1 MEQNETTALTREQ
14 KEKVF
19 ELKEKL
25 DAMEV
30 SEQDK
35 LIIKIGDKEAIN
47 MQDYVD
53 LNAPNDFD
61 DEQ

>member
-30 SEQDK
+30 SEQNK
-35 LIIKIGDKEAIN
+35 LLIKIGDKEAIN

>member
-35 LIIKIGDKEAIN
+35 ILIKIGDKEAIN

-61 DEQ
+61 EEQ

>member
-35 LIIKIGDKEAIN
+35 LLIKIGDKEAIN

>member
-35 LIIKIGDKEAIN
+35 LLIKIGDKEAIN

-53 LNAPNDFD
+53 LNAPNDFNE
-61 DEQ
+61 EQ

>member
-35 LIIKIGDKEAIN
+35 LLIKIGDKEAIN

-61 DEQ
+61 EEQ

>member
-14 KEKVF
+14 KEKIF

-35 LIIKIGDKEAIN
+35 LLIKIGDKEAIN

-61 DEQ
+61 EEQ

>member
-30 SEQDK
+30 SEQNK
-35 LIIKIGDKEAIN
+35 LLIKIGDKEAIN

-53 LNAPNDFD
+53 LNAPNDLD

>member
-1 MEQNETTALTREQ
+1 MEQYETTALTREQ

-35 LIIKIGDKEAIN
+35 LLIKIGDKEAIN

>member
-1 MEQNETTALTREQ
+1 MEQNETPALTREQ

-35 LIIKIGDKEAIN
+35 LLIKIGDKEAIN

-61 DEQ
+61 EEQ

>member
-1 MEQNETTALTREQ
+1 MEQNETIALTREQ

-25 DAMEV
+25 NAMEV

-35 LIIKIGDKEAIN
+35 IIVKIGDKEAIN

-53 LNAPNDFD
+53 LNAPNDLD
-61 DEQ
+61 DE

>member
-35 LIIKIGDKEAIN
+35 LLIKIGDKEAIN

-53 LNAPNDFD
+53 LNAPNDL
-61 DEQ
+61 DEEQ

>member
-35 LIIKIGDKEAIN
+35 LLIKIGDKEAIN

-61 DEQ
+61 NEQ

>member
-25 DAMEV
+25 NAMEV

-35 LIIKIGDKEAIN
+35 IIVKIGDKEAIN

-53 LNAPNDFD
+53 LNAPNDLD
-61 DEQ
+61 DE

>member
-14 KEKVF
+14 KEKFF

-35 LIIKIGDKEAIN
+35 LLIKIGDKEAIN

>member
-14 KEKVF
+14 KEQAF

-25 DAMEV
+25 AAMEV

-35 LIIKIGDKEAIN
+35 LQIKIGDRDEIN
-47 MQDYVD
+47 LLDYAD
-53 LNAPNDFD
+53 LNAPTDFD
-61 DEQ
+61 DEL

>member
-19 ELKEKL
+19 ELKKKL

-35 LIIKIGDKEAIN
+35 LLIKIGDKEAIN

>member
-19 ELKEKL
+19 EIKEKL
-25 DAMEV
+25 NALEV

-35 LIIKIGDKEAIN
+35 IVIKIGDKEAIN
-47 MQDYVD
+47 MQDFVD
-53 LNAPNDFD
+53 LNAPNDLD
-61 DEQ
+61 DE

>member
-35 LIIKIGDKEAIN
+35 LLIKISDKEAIN

-61 DEQ
+61 EEQ

>member
-14 KEKVF
+14 KEQAF

-25 DAMEV
+25 AAMEV

-35 LIIKIGDKEAIN
+35 LQIKIGDRDKIN
-47 MQDYVD
+47 LLDYAD
-53 LNAPNDFD
+53 LNAPTDFD
-61 DEQ
+61 DEL

>member
-1 MEQNETTALTREQ
+1 MEQNKTTALTREQ

-35 LIIKIGDKEAIN
+35 LLIKIGDKEAIN

>member
-1 MEQNETTALTREQ
+1 MEQNETTTLTREQ

-35 LIIKIGDKEAIN
+35 LLIKIGDKEAIN

>member
-25 DAMEV
+25 NAMEV

-35 LIIKIGDKEAIN
+35 LLIKIGDKEAIN

-53 LNAPNDFD
+53 LNAPNDLD
-61 DEQ
+61 DE

>member
-1 MEQNETTALTREQ
+1 MEQNGTTALTREQ

-35 LIIKIGDKEAIN
+35 LLIKIGDKEAIN

>member
-35 LIIKIGDKEAIN
+35 LLIKIGDKEAIN

-53 LNAPNDFD
+53 LNAPNDLD

>member
-1 MEQNETTALTREQ
+1 MEQNETIALTREQ

-19 ELKEKL
+19 EIKEKL
-25 DAMEV
+25 NAMEV

-35 LIIKIGDKEAIN
+35 IIVKIGDKEAIN

-53 LNAPNDFD
+53 LNAPNDLD
-61 DEQ
+61 DE

>member
-1 MEQNETTALTREQ
+1 MEQNGTTALTREQ

-35 LIIKIGDKEAIN
+35 LLIKIGDKEAIN

-61 DEQ
+61 EEQ

>member
-35 LIIKIGDKEAIN
+35 ILIKIGDKEAIN

-53 LNAPNDFD
+53 LNAPNDLD

>member
-14 KEKVF
+14 KEQVF

-25 DAMEV
+25 AAMEV

-35 LIIKIGDKEAIN
+35 LLIKIGDEDIN
-47 MQDYVD
+47 LHDYVD

-61 DEQ
+61 DEL